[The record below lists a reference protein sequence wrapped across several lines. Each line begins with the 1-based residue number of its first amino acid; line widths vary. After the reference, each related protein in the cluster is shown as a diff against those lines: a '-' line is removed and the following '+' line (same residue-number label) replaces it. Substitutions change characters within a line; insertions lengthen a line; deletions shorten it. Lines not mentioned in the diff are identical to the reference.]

1 MLISATSLFIH
12 ILSNTSSFC
21 WFLGSWRK
29 VTSKQSEISGREFI
43 SSLCQVWKWIS
54 RDALSLCSF
63 LALLLFQN
71 ALCSKM
77 SGHRAFWNNNNA
89 KKEHNDRASLLI
101 HFQTWHKELMNSL
114 PDISDCFEVTFL
126 QEPRNQQ
133 KLDVLESMWINKLVA
148 EININKTILPKY
160 H

>member
-1 MLISATSLFIH
+1 
-12 ILSNTSSFC
+12 
-21 WFLGSWRK
+21 
-29 VTSKQSEISGREFI
+29 
-43 SSLCQVWKWIS
+43 
-54 RDALSLCSF
+54 
-63 LALLLFQN
+63 
-71 ALCSKM
+71 
-77 SGHRAFWNNNNA
+77 
-89 KKEHNDRASLLI
+89 
-101 HFQTWHKELMNSL
+101 MNSL